1 MRTPQH
7 QVHRIVQVYFTS
19 SSNIS
24 IKFYILRILTYQR
37 FGTLGHA
44 ELPCIFFS
52 KVRYTGLRRATWYNM
67 SSSSFN
73 NVSIH
78 HLRIKLC
85 LVLHNLLEKSVPTYL
100 PTASIKG
107 LTRFLQ
113 PSSISTCT
121 TGDHNCNNN
130 AEFAEA
136 TDLLFVTFLPTY
148 VCIIKRSTKL
158 KQVPIIPTYLTH
170 QHQVNEWQWIKA
182 FNYHHTNII
191 FGPLQRQ
198 SYLYLL
204 CLYATLSTSIQT
216 R

>member
-24 IKFYILRILTYQR
+24 IKFYILLILTYQR

-100 PTASIKG
+100 PTASIEG
-107 LTRFLQ
+107 LTQVSYDQVQYQHLLINKAETSTYLPNSSRSSKSLTANQ
-113 PSSISTCT
+113 APSS
-121 TGDHNCNNN
+121 
-130 AEFAEA
+130 
-136 TDLLFVTFLPTY
+136 
-148 VCIIKRSTKL
+148 KL
-158 KQVPIIPTYLTH
+158 AFKYH
-170 QHQVNEWQWIKA
+170 Q
-182 FNYHHTNII
+182 TNI
-191 FGPLQRQ
+191 FFW
-198 SYLYLL
+198 
-204 CLYATLSTSIQT
+204 STST
-216 R
+216 SELPVSTMPLLR